1 MTYAIDIPSAVYTK
15 WQTVRTWQVAA
26 MVHGPRRG
34 FEEWMPIYNPEIL
47 AVSHVN
53 YSPDDIDAHRI
64 FTFKSE
70 AHYTW
75 FLLQQ

>member
-15 WQTVRTWQVAA
+15 WQTVRTWQVDSAC
-26 MVHGPRRG
+26 GIG
-34 FEEWMPIYNPEIL
+34 FSEWMPIHNTEIL
-47 AVSHVN
+47 AVSFIN
-53 YSPDDIDAHRI
+53 YGPDDIDAHRT

-75 FLLQQ
+75 FLIQQ

>member
-15 WQTVRTWQVAA
+15 WQTVRTWKVDAA
-26 MVHGPRRG
+26 VECGLD
-34 FEEWMPIYNPEIL
+34 EWLPIHNTEIL
-47 AVSHVN
+47 DVSLVQ
-53 YSPDDIDAHRI
+53 YPDDIVAYRTFI
-64 FTFKSE
+64 FKSE

>member
-15 WQTVRTWQVAA
+15 WQTVRTWRENAA
-26 MVHGPRRG
+26 GKCG
-34 FEEWMPIYNPEIL
+34 FAEWMPIYNTEISD
-47 AVSHVN
+47 VSLVK
-53 YSPDDIDAHRI
+53 YGPDDIDAYRTFI
-64 FTFKSE
+64 FKSE